1 MSSDLQI
8 FSPPTAPDG
17 IQAGLL
23 KTGIRLIFGPSRA
36 GRHVLART
44 HDAYNKAMAATDVLL
59 DLREIMR
66 AVGEPQAAPP
76 VLREMP
82 FLVLQ
87 QPLSPTIKLSWATG
101 TLAPEFVGLAD
112 SVVDLYLEVLTRSAA
127 EMLVRV
133 VVHTEVYPAGLADSI
148 GRLFLEIIRDGP
160 ERFEQRTAS

>member
-1 MSSDLQI
+1 
-8 FSPPTAPDG
+8 
-17 IQAGLL
+17 
-23 KTGIRLIFGPSRA
+23 
-36 GRHVLART
+36 
-44 HDAYNKAMAATDVLL
+44 
-59 DLREIMR
+59 
-66 AVGEPQAAPP
+66 
-76 VLREMP
+76 MP
-82 FLVLQ
+82 FLVFQ
-87 QPLSPTIKLSWATG
+87 QPLSPTIKLSGATG